1 MAIAFKEAASGTATV
16 TIPGLTA
23 DGDLML
29 VFAYNAGATI
39 TVPGG
44 WSTLWNF
51 NWGGGATLVM
61 AYRIASSEPAS
72 YTFTGASVSR
82 IITYSGV
89 ASVGA
94 SSHEEYAGAA
104 ITNPSHSGITRT
116 ASDSMVVSHI
126 LGPSTP
132 TYTPPTGFTER
143 QDTGGVEVA
152 ERQYTGS
159 GGATGSVTFAASG
172 ARTSFGMSLVELA
185 PSGGTVY
192 DETGRAMT
200 ALALV
205 ALTDLQRYAEL
216 GAAVAAVA
224 VVSASDAQR
233 YQDLGLVVP
242 LAAVVSAAEA
252 QHYLEPGL
260 VVSMAAAV
268 SLAIE
273 QQQAAEGL
281 ALTAQATL
289 ALTDLQH
296 YQDLAVAVP
305 VSALVDVAETFH
317 GSGENLSVVVVGSV
331 SASDFAHRLEAA
343 LPIEALG
350 ALTLTDQQH
359 YSETLAAILA
369 ATVTATDAQHYRE
382 ALSLLA
388 GGVVDVTEAQQYREV
403 GLLAGILAIVEVTDE
418 LRAARPGIP
427 LFAFSTPY
435 WLRAHRTDTWAR
447 TFTSP
452 ELHHAA
458 FTTPPWQRQHSTPA
472 WERAFTL

>member
-16 TIPGLTA
+16 TIPALTA

-44 WSTLWNF
+44 WTTLWNF
-51 NWGGGATLVM
+51 DWGGGATLVM

-116 ASDSMVVSHI
+116 ASDSLVVSHI

-132 TYTPPTGFTER
+132 TYTPPTDFTER

-152 ERQYTGS
+152 ERQYAGG

-205 ALTDLQRYAEL
+205 ALTDLQRYADM

-224 VVSASDAQR
+224 VVSTSDAQR
-233 YQDLGLVVP
+233 YQDLGLAVP
-242 LAAVVSAAEA
+242 LTAVVSAAEA
-252 QHYLEPGL
+252 LHALEPL
-260 VVSMAAAV
+260 SVNLAAAV
-268 SLAIE
+268 SLALE

-281 ALTAQATL
+281 ALTAAATL
-289 ALTDLQH
+289 ALSDLQH
-296 YQDLAVAVP
+296 YKDLAVAVP

-317 GSGENLSVVVVGSV
+317 GSGENLSVVVVGTV
-331 SASDFAHRLEAA
+331 AAADFAHRLEAA
-343 LPIEALG
+343 LPVEVQAVLATTDVQDYVEALAA
-350 ALTLTDQQH
+350 AL
-359 YSETLAAILA
+359 AV
-369 ATVTATDAQHYRE
+369 TVTATDTQTYRE
-382 ALSLLA
+382 ALEALA
-388 GGVVDVTEAQQYREV
+388 TGDVVIAARQRYREV

-418 LRAARPGIP
+418 LRSARPGVP
-427 LFAFSTPY
+427 LFAFSTPS
-435 WLRAHRTDTWAR
+435 WSRFHV
-447 TFTSP
+447 
-452 ELHHAA
+452 
-458 FTTPPWQRQHSTPA
+458 TPPWRRQHTTPA
-472 WERAFTL
+472 WERAFKS